1 MLISDDFPPKAPMVP
16 ITALLTLS
24 FAEVSSGVGL
34 SPVSGHRY
42 ASLCILMRSSSAE
55 WVCQGR
61 TEPGSLALCREKSAG
76 PSLSFRR

>member
-16 ITALLTLS
+16 ITALLMLS

-34 SPVSGHRY
+34 SVGHRY
-42 ASLCILMRSSSAE
+42 ASLCILLSSSSAE

-76 PSLSFRR
+76 LSLSFQR

>member
-34 SPVSGHRY
+34 SPVRG
-42 ASLCILMRSSSAE
+42 AQ
-55 WVCQGR
+55 VCFPLHTNAQQQ
-61 TEPGSLALCREKSAG
+61 C
-76 PSLSFRR
+76 